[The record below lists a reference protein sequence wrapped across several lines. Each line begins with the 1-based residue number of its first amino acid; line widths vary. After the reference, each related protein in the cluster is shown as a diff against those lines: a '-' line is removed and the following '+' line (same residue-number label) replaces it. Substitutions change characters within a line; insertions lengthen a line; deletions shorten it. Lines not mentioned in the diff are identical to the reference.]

1 MFKNLLLNNF
11 NVTIC
16 NIIRQASS
24 DSVDSKFLKHGFGPI
39 LGPQKGLLKANK
51 NISIREYVFFFKN
64 YNFSNYYENILRK
77 WESKKC
83 DPKAILGLQR
93 GSKFDIKIYKNV

>member
-16 NIIRQASS
+16 NMIRQASS

-51 NISIREYVFFFKN
+51 NISIREYVFFSRITILVITMKT
-64 YNFSNYYENILRK
+64 SSENGNL
-77 WESKKC
+77 
-83 DPKAILGLQR
+83 
-93 GSKFDIKIYKNV
+93 KNVTPKQYWGYKEAQSST